1 MINCSVMKEIKGVI
15 ENIISVDAYS
25 SIAILHSNTYSNFN
39 FYGFACINYES
50 LGECKERLA
59 NYECV
64 VVIIDSPQ
72 GFIDS
77 NLMKYFN
84 ADTLIFV
91 HLNNAILSS
100 KFKEL
105 LISSHYAF
113 WCKKPLEISSTKE
126 VLIYKKTRF
135 LKIHPH
141 YFIQAVNTDN
151 DCHAREF
158 KSKSAHTKTLQESFL
173 GLTRLLEKIE
183 SEKLGPHT
191 FVRASD
197 GDFYFLEAIPVGS
210 ATPGKRALTR
220 DYCYKFIQRYRNL
233 FLENDY
239 ITFEVEKSFRQMWI
253 DYKLLSLLF
262 YILRFIRIPINSNF
276 RFRLWRLCRQIINC
290 LPGFFEKCVL
300 SLNNQKHF
308 DFLLKNKY
316 IPSEAIYALVATRWI
331 FRRYPAEIALIGSS
345 AKIELIERL
354 SGYHQFKEHL
364 QIEKFVDLIPIPQI
378 GAADN
383 LDSLAEDIGL
393 KLQKINPKIILIGAG
408 SVKVGLLPLLKK
420 YTNAILIDVGCGI
433 DAIAGVVCQD
443 RPFFADWTNFRIKD
457 YPYEKI
463 DFMDQGNP
471 KWLKDSYKTV
481 ILD

>member
-1 MINCSVMKEIKGVI
+1 MNWSVMKEIEGVI

-25 SIAILHSNTYSNFN
+25 SAAILHSNTCLDFN
-39 FYGFACINYES
+39 LYGFTSINYES
-50 LGECKERLA
+50 LGQCKEELA
-59 NYECV
+59 NYECI
-64 VVIIDSPQ
+64 VVITDSQQ

-84 ADTLIFV
+84 ADTLIFI
-91 HLNNAILSS
+91 HLDNAILSN
-100 KFKEL
+100 KFKDL
-105 LISSHYAF
+105 LTSSCYAF
-113 WCKKPLEISSTKE
+113 WGKKTLELSSTKE
-126 VLIYKKTRF
+126 VIVYKKTRF
-135 LKIHPH
+135 LKTHSD

-151 DCHAREF
+151 DCHALEF
-158 KSKSAHTKTLQESFL
+158 KSKSAHKKTLQESFL

-183 SEKLGPHT
+183 SEKLGSHT

-197 GDFYFLEAIPVGS
+197 GDFYFLEAIPIGS

-220 DYCYKFIQRYRNL
+220 DYSYKFIQRYRNL

-253 DYKLLSLLF
+253 DYKILSLLF
-262 YILRFIRIPINSNF
+262 YILKFIRIPINSNF
-276 RFRLWRLCRQIINC
+276 RFRLWGLCRKIINC
-290 LPGFFEKCVL
+290 CPGFFEKCVL

-354 SGYHQFKEHL
+354 SGYSQFKQHL

-383 LDSLAEDIGL
+383 LDSLAEEIGL
-393 KLQKINPKIILIGAG
+393 NLQKINPKIILIGAG
-408 SVKVGLLPLLKK
+408 SVKVGLLPLLRK
-420 YTNAILIDVGCGI
+420 YTNAVLIDVGCGI

-443 RPFFADWTNFRIKD
+443 RPFFADWINFRIKD